1 MRVSVS
7 ARHFKASDKLQE
19 FAAQE
24 VMRLKK
30 FYENILDGE
39 IVLSW
44 QKGNKTSEIN
54 LNVNGTK
61 LTATEV
67 SDDFYKCIPKTV
79 DKLERQLRRYKDKLY
94 KGR

>member
-1 MRVSVS
+1 MRVNVS

-19 FAAQE
+19 FAASE
-24 VMRLKK
+24 LMRLRKL
-30 FYENILDGE
+30 YDNIIDGE
-39 IVLSW
+39 VVLSW
-44 QKGNKTSEIN
+44 QKSSKTSEIN

-79 DKLERQLRRYKDKLY
+79 DKLERQLRRYKGKLY

>member
-7 ARHFKASDKLQE
+7 ARHFKASDKLQQ
-19 FAAQE
+19 FATTE

-30 FYENILDGE
+30 YFDHILDGE

-44 QKGNKTSEIN
+44 QKGSKTSEIN

-61 LTATEV
+61 LTATDA
-67 SDDFYKCIPKTV
+67 SDDFYKSIPRTV
-79 DKLERQLRRYKDKLY
+79 EKLERQLRKYKGKLY
-94 KGR
+94 RGR